1 MSSPTMSS
9 KEAASTHDVCLLYK
23 TVGGVDMPPQ
33 EDHITNLLHQ
43 RFRTD
48 NPYTRLSSSTL
59 VVVNPLKTLANLNDA
74 SAGDYQASEY
84 TDTSGDEPNGGP
96 MQPHL
101 YELAARVY
109 LLMRRRKESQAVI
122 FR

>member
-1 MSSPTMSS
+1 MATTMTS
-9 KEAASTHDVCLLYK
+9 KEAASLHNLSDLFQSA
-23 TVGGVDMPPQ
+23 GGVELPPSDEQ
-33 EDHITNLLHQ
+33 ITTLLHQ

-48 NPYTRLSSSTL
+48 NPYTRIASSTL
-59 VVVNPLKTLANLNDA
+59 LVVNPLKTLANLNDA
-74 SAGDYQASEY
+74 SAGDYHATEY
-84 TDTSGDEPNGGP
+84 TDTSGDELPGGP

-109 LLMRRRKESQAVI
+109 LLMRRRKESQAVV